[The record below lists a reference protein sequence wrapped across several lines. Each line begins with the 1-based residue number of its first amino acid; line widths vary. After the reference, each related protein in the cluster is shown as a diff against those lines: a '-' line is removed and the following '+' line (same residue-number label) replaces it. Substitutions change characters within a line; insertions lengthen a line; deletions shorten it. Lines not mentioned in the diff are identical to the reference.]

1 MDTPTIELSGLTLA
15 EFYDLEA
22 KLGEKFVKQT
32 ASKSDK
38 GKYGVLDPVT
48 AVVIVTVFS
57 LQVLATWLNKREE
70 KVNLER
76 VDVTKNADGSE
87 TASRHTISYS
97 RSESDADVI
106 KQLNAGV
113 PGVPDL
119 LYQLDC

>member
-15 EFYDLEA
+15 DFYDLEA
-22 KLGEKFVKQT
+22 KLGEKFVKKGP
-32 ASKSDK
+32 SKSDK

-57 LQVLATWLNKREE
+57 LQVLATWLNKRDE
-70 KVNLER
+70 KVNVEL
-76 VDVTKNADGSE
+76 VDVSKKPDGTE
-87 TASRHTISYS
+87 TTSRQTISYT

-113 PGVPDL
+113 PHIPE
-119 LYQLDC
+119 

>member
-1 MDTPTIELSGLTLA
+1 METPTIELSGLTLA

-22 KLGEKFVKQT
+22 KLGEGFVKKLP
-32 ASKSDK
+32 SEKDK
-38 GKYGVLDPVT
+38 GKYGVLDPIT
-48 AVVIVTVFS
+48 AGVIVTVFS

-70 KVNLER
+70 KVHLER

-113 PGVPDL
+113 PHIPK
-119 LYQLDC
+119 